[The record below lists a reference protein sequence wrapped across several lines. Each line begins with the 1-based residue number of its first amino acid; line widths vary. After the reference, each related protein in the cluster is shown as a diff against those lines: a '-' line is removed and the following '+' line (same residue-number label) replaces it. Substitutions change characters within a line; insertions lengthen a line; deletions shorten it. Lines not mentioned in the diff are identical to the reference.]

1 MNHDQSKTQPLS
13 PTGSS
18 PGPRVLGEK
27 QKGSWPWRACCLGV
41 VLLSAASFSPLAI
54 PAGRFEPML
63 AGLPL
68 TLWAGLL
75 IAFAIVALTCLGAR
89 VHPSREP
96 DSDPP

>member
-1 MNHDQSKTQPLS
+1 MVGPRGRLIVKQTV
-13 PTGSS
+13 TGS
-18 PGPRVLGEK
+18 
-27 QKGSWPWRACCLGV
+27 WRWRLCCTGV

-89 VHPSREP
+89 VHPSRGP
-96 DSDPP
+96 DSDAP